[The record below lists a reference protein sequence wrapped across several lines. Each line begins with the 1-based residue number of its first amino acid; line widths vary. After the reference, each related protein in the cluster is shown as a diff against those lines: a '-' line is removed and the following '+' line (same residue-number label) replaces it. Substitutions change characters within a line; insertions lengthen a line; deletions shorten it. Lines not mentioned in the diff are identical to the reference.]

1 MQIKPLSNN
10 VYLNKNNRENIKSND
25 ELKES
30 PIQDRLELS
39 QEAQEMQKSQSQ
51 NSTKNLDKIKE
62 KMNSNFYDS
71 NSVIN
76 NIADKILKEIKQK

>member
-39 QEAQEMQKSQSQ
+39 QEAQEMQKSQNQ

>member
-1 MQIKPLSNN
+1 MQINPLSNN

-39 QEAQEMQKSQSQ
+39 QEAQEMQKSQNQ

>member
-10 VYLNKNNRENIKSND
+10 VYLSKNNRENVKSNE

-39 QEAQEMQKSQSQ
+39 QEAKEIQKSQSQ